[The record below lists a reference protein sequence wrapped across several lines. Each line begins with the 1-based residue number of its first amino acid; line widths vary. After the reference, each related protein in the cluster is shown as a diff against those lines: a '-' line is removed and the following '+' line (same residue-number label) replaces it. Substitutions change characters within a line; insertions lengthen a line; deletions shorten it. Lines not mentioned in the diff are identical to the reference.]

1 MSIDPSLITFAELD
15 KQKGTPY
22 PVTPAGEEYS
32 LPSWYRSVRDVPL
45 NKLQVEDISRACRQN
60 IHLVH
65 VIPLALNMLEANP
78 LAGEM
83 YDGELLVSLK
93 AVPTDYWDAHV
104 NDKLACRAI
113 IEKVVNTLSEDIAA
127 DANELLSYLN

>member
-1 MSIDPSLITFAELD
+1 M
-15 KQKGTPY
+15 
-22 PVTPAGEEYS
+22 
-32 LPSWYRSVRDVPL
+32 PL

-60 IHLVH
+60 IHLVLVH
-65 VIPLALNMLEANP
+65 VILLALNMLEANP

-93 AVPTDYWDAHV
+93 AVPKDYWDAHV